1 MDVGLAHLKT
11 EPLIEGITKQEAMD
25 KARIH
30 AGHAH
35 HPAPSNSSNTLTQR
49 FTAAALNFKVAEDG
63 FRGAAFGFKPH
74 GINDGIHAAL
84 ACGLL
89 NDFFRCVVVFIK
101 VNGDGAVTL
110 CGKTQ
115 TIRVMVNH
123 KDLFGT

>member
-1 MDVGLAHLKT
+1 MTISSGVSSPFSISGNNSPSRVDVGLAHLKT

-89 NDFFRCVVVFIK
+89 NDFSAASLSSSK
-101 VNGDGAVTL
+101 LMGMAP
-110 CGKTQ
+110 
-115 TIRVMVNH
+115 
-123 KDLFGT
+123 